1 MDALAPLDHWGATTA
16 AAAVVTAGGAVAE
29 HGPVDAV
36 LRIAS
41 VTKLL
46 TAYATLVAVEEGS
59 VALDDPV
66 GQPGATVRHLL
77 AHAGGYG
84 FDSRRPIMAPQ
95 RRRIYSNTGIELA
108 GRPRRAADRHGVRHL
123 PGRGGAR
130 APRHGGRP
138 SCGGRR
144 HTSCAAPSRT
154 SPPSPRELLRPTL
167 VTPATLAEATT
178 VQYPGLGGVLPGV
191 GRFRPLDWGLG
202 FELRDAK
209 APHWTGTS
217 CSPATFGHFGGSGTF
232 LWIDPVAAT
241 GLVVLTDREFGPWAL
256 EAWPPLS
263 DAVLAAL
270 TP

>member
-16 AAAVVTAGGAVAE
+16 AAAVVAAGGAVAE

-84 FDSRRPIMAPQ
+84 FDSSRPIMAPQ
-95 RRRIYSNTGIELA
+95 RRRIYSNTGIELVAAHVEQQTGLAFATYLAEAVLEPLGMAASELRGSPAHQLRSTVTDLAAFA
-108 GRPRRAADRHGVRHL
+108 G
-123 PGRGGAR
+123 
-130 APRHGGRP
+130 
-138 SCGGRR
+138 
-144 HTSCAAPSRT
+144 
-154 SPPSPRELLRPTL
+154 ELLAPTL

-209 APHWTGTS
+209 VPHWTGTS

-241 GLVVLTDREFGPWAL
+241 GLVVLTDREFGAWAL

-270 TP
+270 TS